1 LAGPKSIVET
11 IRRHGLRYLTGA
23 TIAIIKRLPGESD
36 AAIASICDKPNS
48 KPLNTPE
55 RPNCQHLVVRLFR
68 PRYK

>member
-1 LAGPKSIVET
+1 
-11 IRRHGLRYLTGA
+11 LRYLTGA